1 MHACPHAP
9 HPSLPF
15 CSDPFPLPS
24 FPQNSPLE
32 TLEKLGAKKGGHMPK
47 SIVDLA
53 TSCCRASP
61 ADRPSFEEIVKSI
74 DAVVGASHPRPL
86 SRLSRDVMSK
96 AGGSQKSPG
105 EQFKT
110 FNQFKT
116 FDSSKQGT
124 IGMVSPTE
132 TATSGGTSQ
141 NPTAREEPL
150 EEEQP
155 VNEQPVNEQSAH
167 PPTSLSLTHSA
178 GDFFQSMG
186 ATFNQAMKNLEPKI
200 EDKKDDKQEMV

>member
-1 MHACPHAP
+1 
-9 HPSLPF
+9 
-15 CSDPFPLPS
+15 
-24 FPQNSPLE
+24 
-32 TLEKLGAKKGGHMPK
+32 MPK

-96 AGGSQKSPG
+96 ASGGSQKSPG

-116 FDSSKQGT
+116 FDSSKQGST

-150 EEEQP
+150 EEEPP
-155 VNEQPVNEQSAH
+155 VNEQF
-167 PPTSLSLTHSA
+167 SA

-186 ATFNQAMKNLEPKI
+186 QTFNQAMKNLEPKI

>member
-1 MHACPHAP
+1 MHATPHPP
-9 HPSLPF
+9 HPSPTLP
-15 CSDPFPLPS
+15 SDPFPLPS

-96 AGGSQKSPG
+96 ASGGSQKSPG

-150 EEEQP
+150 EEEPP
-155 VNEQPVNEQSAH
+155 VNEQF
-167 PPTSLSLTHSA
+167 SA

-186 ATFNQAMKNLEPKI
+186 QTFNQAMKNLEPKI